1 MSAETRTLGEMRDS
15 LIERATADTEFRS
28 RLLADPKAV
37 VKEELG
43 FDLPSD
49 FTVEVHEEK
58 LGTAHLVLPP
68 ADVLDETEFESGR
81 RGASRRLH
89 RCPAAARLV
98 RRRIR
103 RRNFNR
109 RNGP

>member
-68 ADVLDETEFESGR
+68 ADVLDETE
-81 RGASRRLH
+81 L
-89 RCPAAARLV
+89 
-98 RRRIR
+98 
-103 RRNFNR
+103 NR
-109 RNGP
+109 VAGGLLDVCIDVPPPRDW

>member
-68 ADVLDETEFESGR
+68 TDVLDETE
-81 RGASRRLH
+81 L
-89 RCPAAARLV
+89 
-98 RRRIR
+98 
-103 RRNFNR
+103 NR
-109 RNGP
+109 VAGGLLDVCIDVPPPRDW

>member
-68 ADVLDETEFESGR
+68 ADVLDETE
-81 RGASRRLH
+81 L
-89 RCPAAARLV
+89 
-98 RRRIR
+98 
-103 RRNFNR
+103 NR
-109 RNGP
+109 VAGGLLDACIDVPPPRDW

>member
-15 LIERATADTEFRS
+15 LIERAAADTEFRS

-68 ADVLDETEFESGR
+68 ADVLDETE
-81 RGASRRLH
+81 L
-89 RCPAAARLV
+89 
-98 RRRIR
+98 
-103 RRNFNR
+103 NR
-109 RNGP
+109 VAGGLLDVCIDVPPPRDW